1 LEVATM
7 AGKVAES
14 AAQNLHTAS
23 VVGMSVDTRPTRLA
37 TAATPLKVTLSGTVL
52 VDFDVTVVDADG
64 TANHVVVRVEF
75 PDEVRS
81 MLESSTWVRGMSIHD
96 VVSRL
101 GANFLLHY
109 GSWVTRLASRESSS
123 RLKPPTFHLPLS
135 YVRSNLAAVC
145 ASVA

>member
-1 LEVATM
+1 M

-14 AAQNLHTAS
+14 AENKTHNAG
-23 VVGMSVDTRPTRLA
+23 VVGLPVDTIPSRLA
-37 TAATPLKVTLSGTVL
+37 TAATPLRVTLSGTVL
-52 VDFDVTVVDADG
+52 VDFDVTIVEHDG
-64 TANHVVVRVEF
+64 TSNHIVVRVEF

-109 GSWVTRLASRESSS
+109 GTWVTRLAAGNGSS
-123 RLKPPTFHLPLS
+123 RIQPPTFHLPLS

>member
-1 LEVATM
+1 M
-7 AGKVAES
+7 AGKVAGS
-14 AAQNLHTAS
+14 AEKNTHDAT
-23 VVGMSVDTRPTRLA
+23 VVGLAVDAIASRLA
-37 TAATPLKVTLSGTVL
+37 MEATPLRITLSGTVN
-52 VDFDVTVVDADG
+52 VDFDVTVVGDDG
-64 TANHVVVRVEF
+64 TSNHIVVRVEF

-81 MLESSTWVRGMSIHD
+81 MLESSTWVRGTSIHD

-109 GSWVTRLASRESSS
+109 GSWVTRLAARENQN
-123 RLKPPTFHLPLS
+123 RLQPPTFHLPLS

>member
-1 LEVATM
+1 M

-14 AAQNLHTAS
+14 AENNIHTAS
-23 VVGMSVDTRPTRLA
+23 VVGIPVDAGPSRFA
-37 TAATPLKVTLSGTVL
+37 TDAIPLRVTLSGTVL
-52 VDFDVTVVDADG
+52 VDFDVTVVDVDG
-64 TANHVVVRVEF
+64 TSNHVVVRVEF

-101 GANFLLHY
+101 GANFLIHY
-109 GSWVTRLASRESSS
+109 GSWVTRLAAREASN
-123 RLKPPTFHLPLS
+123 RLQPPTFHLPLS